1 MDPGS
6 SPREPGPARDGDTP
20 TIASP
25 TAIYSV
31 NSTERAAGNGSAS
44 LWHQH
49 WVGLENN
56 AGSTRQPAIHSEIPS
71 QSRNQSKD

>member
-44 LWHQH
+44 L
-49 WVGLENN
+49 
-56 AGSTRQPAIHSEIPS
+56 
-71 QSRNQSKD
+71 